1 MSIIST
7 EDMSI
12 QVKPNELGG
21 AELAMA
27 SGSNLMFT
35 QMSYDQFNRFV
46 WECAGVLDQIS
57 PKEEATIPPT
67 DERAFRYCTTCK
79 RIFVDGLCPHCEADL
94 ADLPLGGDLCS

>member
-7 EDMSI
+7 EDTSI
-12 QVKPNELGG
+12 QVKPNDLGG

-27 SGSNLMFT
+27 SGLKLMFT

-46 WECAGVLDQIS
+46 WECAHVLHEIS

-67 DERAFRYCTTCK
+67 TRYCTACSHQLEN
-79 RIFVDGLCPHCEADL
+79 DLCPICEADL